1 MHITF
6 VLDLIT
12 CYCLLH
18 DFSICLHEIDMEYV
32 FIVLKG
38 GAIVQN
44 YVIQDYVATI
54 ARIYLFW

>member
-1 MHITF
+1 
-6 VLDLIT
+6 
-12 CYCLLH
+12 
-18 DFSICLHEIDMEYV
+18 MEYV